1 MVQQSSVVETKSR
14 KEFGRER
21 TAQGNQFRE
30 LEMYYLDFVLTLD
43 RDMLVRTESQ

>member
-1 MVQQSSVVETKSR
+1 MEQQSIVVEIKSI

-21 TAQGNQFRE
+21 TAQGNQVRE
-30 LEMYYLDFVLTLD
+30 LEMYYLDLVLTLD